1 MRSMLNINNK
11 PLDVEVASDENSRA
25 YGLMNRSSLPWNSG
39 MLFVHETPEIANYY
53 MKNTNFPLSIAFLDE
68 SGKILEIKHMK
79 PRDLSTTTSSLPIKY
94 ALEVNKGWFEEN
106 RITAGD
112 YVIGNVLT

>member
-1 MRSMLNINNK
+1 
-11 PLDVEVASDENSRA
+11 
-25 YGLMNRSSLPWNSG
+25 
-39 MLFVHETPEIANYY
+39 
-53 MKNTNFPLSIAFLDE
+53 
-68 SGKILEIKHMK
+68 MK